1 MSQPEYL
8 SLSLSSPGSVTNS
21 DIMLPGP
28 PPKPKKQKKLSGA
41 SSSYD
46 QVGTRKIQSSLGTSQ
61 GLQIRKSEPFS
72 PLLLLLLLFL
82 LFIPIMLLGI
92 RPQMEVESSTDK
104 NRAGRGLNL
113 PLLSSHLWNMCR
125 SEKHNGTCS
134 IFSALMGFYT

>member
-61 GLQIRKSEPFS
+61 GLQIRTSEPFS
-72 PLLLLLLLFL
+72 PLLLFLLLLFL
-82 LFIPIMLLGI
+82 LFILIMSFGI

-125 SEKHNGTCS
+125 TEEHNGTCS
-134 IFSALMGFYT
+134 IFSALMIM